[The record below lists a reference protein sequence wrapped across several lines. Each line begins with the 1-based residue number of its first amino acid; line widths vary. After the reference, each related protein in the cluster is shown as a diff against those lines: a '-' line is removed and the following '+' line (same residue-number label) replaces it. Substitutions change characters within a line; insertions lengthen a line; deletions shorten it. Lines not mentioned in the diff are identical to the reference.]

1 MNPDL
6 WPTEAWQKSSDT
18 VKQGCQTIR
27 ICIETALHENRGAL
41 IGRHGT
47 IELTCALLMDKGY
60 QVDEERLK
68 TLERNAGIFP
78 TDYVQIWA
86 TEYSVAAA
94 LADCMAVGW
103 YAPLARSEIK
113 YVQRLNPFS
122 LKIPLRSLEPYY
134 CPQAS
139 WLQALQ
145 GQHVCVV
152 SSFADTIQKQITK
165 LKDIW
170 KDQSFFPDG
179 IQWSLERS
187 YYSPPLAKGSC
198 GWPKWVAS
206 WKDAVDMMEE
216 DVMATSAK
224 IVLIGCGGLAMPL
237 AARLKKRGKI
247 CIVLGGAIQILFGIK
262 GKRWE
267 RHPIISQLFNEH
279 WVYPADE
286 EVPDGAREVEGG
298 CYW

>member
-6 WPTEAWQKSSDT
+6 WPTESWQKSPDA
-18 VKQGCQTIR
+18 VKQGSQTIR
-27 ICIETALHENRGAL
+27 TCIMEALHENRGAL

-47 IELTCALLMDKGY
+47 IELTCALLMNDGY
-60 QVDEERLK
+60 QVGEDRLK

-78 TDYVQIWA
+78 TESAQIWA

-94 LADCMAVGW
+94 LADCMAIGW

-122 LKIPLRSLEPYY
+122 HKIPLRSLEPYY
-134 CPQAS
+134 CPEAS
-139 WLQALQ
+139 WLHALQ
-145 GQHVCVV
+145 EQHVCVV
-152 SSFADTIQKQITK
+152 SSFSNTIETQISK

-170 KDQSFFPDG
+170 NGRDIFPET
-179 IQWSLERS
+179 IQWSFVRS
-187 YYSPPLAKGSC
+187 YYSPTLAKGSC
-198 GWPKWVAS
+198 EWPRGITS
-206 WKDAVDMMEE
+206 WKDAVDRMEE
-216 DVMATSAK
+216 EVMTTSANV
-224 IVLIGCGGLAMPL
+224 VLLGCGGLAMPL

-267 RHPIISQLFNEH
+267 QHPIISQFFNEF
-279 WVYPADE
+279 WVYPDID
-286 EVPDGAREVEGG
+286 EVPGGSREIEGG

>member
-6 WPTEAWQKSSDT
+6 WPTETWQKSPDA
-18 VKQGCQTIR
+18 VKKGSQTIHT
-27 ICIETALHENRGAL
+27 CIMTAIHKNIGAL

-47 IELTCALLMDKGY
+47 IELTCALLMNDGY
-60 QVDEERLK
+60 EVGEDRLK

-78 TDYVQIWA
+78 TESAQIWA

-94 LADCMAVGW
+94 LADCMAIGW

-122 LKIPLRSLEPYY
+122 HKIPLRSLEPYY
-134 CPQAS
+134 CPEAS
-139 WLQALQ
+139 WLHALQ

-152 SSFADTIQKQITK
+152 SSFSNTIETQISK

-170 KDQSFFPDG
+170 NGRDIFPET
-179 IQWSLERS
+179 IQWSFVRS
-187 YYSPPLAKGSC
+187 YYSPTLAKGSC
-198 GWPKWVAS
+198 EWPRGIHS
-206 WKDAVDMMEE
+206 WKDAVDRMEE
-216 DVMATSAK
+216 EVMATSAK
-224 IVLIGCGGLAMPL
+224 VVLIGCGGLAMPL
-237 AARLKKRGKI
+237 AVRLKKRGKI

-267 RHPIISQLFNEH
+267 THPIISQYFNEH
-279 WVYPADE
+279 WVYPEDD
-286 EVPDGAREVEGG
+286 EVPGGAREIEGG

>member
-6 WPTEAWQKSSDT
+6 WPTEVWQKST
-18 VKQGCQTIR
+18 EAVKQGSQTIR
-27 ICIETALHENRGAL
+27 TCIEAALQENQGAL

-47 IELTCALLMDKGY
+47 IELTCTLLMKDGY
-60 QVDEERLK
+60 PIEEDRLQI
-68 TLERNAGIFP
+68 LEKNAGIFP
-78 TDYVQIWA
+78 TDSAQIWG

-94 LADCMAVGW
+94 IADCMAIGW

-122 LKIPLRSLEPYY
+122 HKIPLRSLEPYY
-134 CPQAS
+134 CPEAS

-145 GQHVCVV
+145 GQQVCIVN
-152 SSFADTIQKQITK
+152 SFTETIQQQIPK

-170 KDQSFFPDG
+170 KEQQLFQED
-179 IQWSLERS
+179 IQWSFVRS
-187 YYSPPLAKGSC
+187 YYSPTLAKESC
-198 GWPKWVAS
+198 RWPNDIQS
-206 WKDAVDMMEE
+206 WKDAVDWMEE
-216 DVMATSAK
+216 KVMATSAK

-247 CIVLGGAIQILFGIK
+247 CIVLGGAIQILFGIQ

-267 RHPIISQLFNEH
+267 RHPTISKFFNEH

-286 EVPDGAREVEGG
+286 EVPDGAREIEGG

>member
-6 WPTEAWQKSSDT
+6 WSTESWQKSPDA
-18 VKQGCQTIR
+18 VKQGSQTIR
-27 ICIETALHENRGAL
+27 TCIMEALHENRGAL

-47 IELTCALLMDKGY
+47 IELTCALLMNDGY
-60 QVDEERLK
+60 EVGEDRLK

-78 TDYVQIWA
+78 TESAQIWA

-94 LADCMAVGW
+94 LADCMAIGW

-122 LKIPLRSLEPYY
+122 HKIPLRSLEPYY
-134 CPQAS
+134 CPESS
-139 WLQALQ
+139 WLHALQ

-152 SSFADTIQKQITK
+152 SSFSNTIETQISK

-170 KDQSFFPDG
+170 NGRDIFPETM
-179 IQWSLERS
+179 QWSFVRS
-187 YYSPPLAKGSC
+187 YYSPVLAKGSC
-198 GWPKWVAS
+198 EWPRGTNS
-206 WKDAVDMMEE
+206 WKDAVDRMEE
-216 DVMATSAK
+216 EVMATSAK
-224 IVLIGCGGLAMPL
+224 VVLLGCGGLAMPL
-237 AARLKKRGKI
+237 AVRLKKRGKI

-267 RHPIISQLFNEH
+267 QHPIISQLFNEF
-279 WVYPADE
+279 WVYPDVD
-286 EVPDGAREVEGG
+286 EVPGGSREIEGG

>member
-6 WPTEAWQKSSDT
+6 WPTEAWQKSPDT
-18 VKQGCQTIR
+18 VKQGSQTIR
-27 ICIETALHENRGAL
+27 TCITSALQENRGAL

-47 IELTCALLMDKGY
+47 IELTCALLMNDGY
-60 QVDEERLK
+60 QVGEDRLQ

-78 TDYVQIWA
+78 TDYAQIWA

-103 YAPLARSEIK
+103 YAPLARAEIK

-152 SSFADTIQKQITK
+152 SSFVDTIEKQIPK

-170 KDQSFFPDG
+170 KDQLFFPDG
-179 IQWSLERS
+179 IQWSFERS
-187 YYSPPLAKGSC
+187 YYSPPLAKDSC

-286 EVPDGAREVEGG
+286 EVPDGAREIEGG